1 MEKQLINII
10 KTKTYFQLSVD
21 EKNALSEWINSEE
34 EFDSLKYLYEGL
46 DTIQDSSEP
55 KDDVKKSLDDLF
67 HEVYP
72 QPSFMSGILIFL
84 FPPEKAIWYRPGIQF
99 GSVLTLAFLVFFAM
113 KPSQEFDQETKQ
125 PLSASVIKKESKK
138 ESKKEPEATDDIDK
152 SSTNSNSRS
161 IKHSIENSPNSNKLD
176 DLSMAESTSSVIV
189 KGETSEDMSAKIVL
203 SSRIIPSIESDESLL
218 EYLSATY

>member
-1 MEKQLINII
+1 MEKQLIKII

-46 DTIQDSSEP
+46 DTIKHSSEP

-67 HEVYP
+67 HEVYH

-84 FPPEKAIWYRPGIQF
+84 FPQEKSIWYRPGIQF
-99 GSVLTLAFLVFFAM
+99 GSVLTLAFFVFFAM
-113 KPSQEFDQETKQ
+113 KPSQEFDQEAKQ
-125 PLSASVIKKESKK
+125 ALSASVIKKESKK
-138 ESKKEPEATDDIDK
+138 ESKKEPETTDEIDL

-161 IKHSIENSPNSNKLD
+161 IKHSIDNSSNSYKLD

-189 KGETSEDMSAKIVL
+189 RGEASEDMSDKRVL

>member
-1 MEKQLINII
+1 MEKQLIKII

-34 EFDSLKYLYEGL
+34 EFDSLKYLFEGL

-55 KDDVKKSLDDLF
+55 KEDVKKSLDDLF

-99 GSVLTLAFLVFFAM
+99 GSVLTLAFFVFFAM
-113 KPSQEFDQETKQ
+113 KPSQEFDQEAKQ

-138 ESKKEPEATDDIDK
+138 ESNKEPEATDEIDK
-152 SSTNSNSRS
+152 SSTNSNIRS
-161 IKHSIENSPNSNKLD
+161 IKHSIEHSYKLD

-189 KGETSEDMSAKIVL
+189 QGETSEDMSAKIVL
-203 SSRIIPSIESDESLL
+203 SSRIIPSIESNESLL